1 MSMEMIEEEEE
12 EEYWWWWWRRWWCPL
27 ALKQSHSISGSS
39 TELSAKAT
47 TAKTKASATGETL
60 IPADQST
67 IVITATWTLEPM
79 AL

>member
-1 MSMEMIEEEEE
+1 M
-12 EEYWWWWWRRWWCPL
+12 CPL

-47 TAKTKASATGETL
+47 TAETTASATGETL

-67 IVITATWTLEPM
+67 IVITAAWTLEPM